1 MSKILPSKKFSLIRC
16 WMLCFCVL
24 FLSACP
30 HVRKPTD
37 KILPGETGS
46 VTPGKP
52 LPRNYVFTPGKAGV
66 SYRAVSYQEL
76 PQWPIQSF
84 VDSLDAFKTSCSK
97 LQMQP
102 AWQPVCQQAARTSRH
117 NQHARVFFETYF
129 TPWEVSQNG
138 QLAGTVTGYYE
149 PMLPGDTRQTAQAR
163 FPIYGIPS
171 DFIVVPLNAGQRQ
184 GVVRI
189 RLTGANSGVITPD
202 GDYTAN
208 LASFPLNEK
217 TRALKGRISGN
228 QLIPYYTRAQINAGA
243 LNGKAPVLGYANDPV
258 ELFFLHVQGSGQLRT
273 PDGRMLRLSFA
284 DKNDYPYVSIGKY
297 MANKGYLPLAQTS
310 MQGIK
315 AWLQQ
320 HPQQL
325 AEVLGQNPSYVFF
338 RASAE
343 PASGP
348 TGALGVPLTK
358 GYSAAVDSHF
368 MNLGAPLFVATTHPA
383 NGFGLNRLMMAQD
396 TGSAING
403 AVRVDYFWGYGD
415 EAGALAGKMKY
426 PGYVWQLLPNGMLPQ
441 VK

>member
-1 MSKILPSKKFSLIRC
+1 MKPSIKFSSIRR
-16 WMLCFCVL
+16 WLLWFSVLCL
-24 FLSACP
+24 AACGIT
-30 HVRKPTD
+30 HKPTD
-37 KILPGETGS
+37 KILSGISGPAIA
-46 VTPGKP
+46 PGKP
-52 LPRNYVFTPGKAGV
+52 LPPSYVFTPGKAGV
-66 SYRAVSYQEL
+66 SYRVVNYHDL
-76 PQWPIQSF
+76 PQWSDQSF
-84 VDSLDAFKTSCSK
+84 VDSLEAFKTSCGK

-102 AWQPVCQQAARTSRH
+102 AWQPVCQQAARTGRH
-117 NQHARVFFETYF
+117 NHQAKAFFESYF
-129 TPWEVSQNG
+129 TPWQVSQNG

-149 PMLPGDTRQTAQAR
+149 PMLQGDTKQTAQAR
-163 FPIYGIPS
+163 FPIYGIPN
-171 DFIVVPLNAGQRQ
+171 DFIVVPLTSGQRQ
-184 GVVRI
+184 GIVRI
-189 RLTGANSGVITPD
+189 RLTGPNSGVITPT
-202 GDYTAN
+202 GNYTAN
-208 LASFPLNEK
+208 LAAFPLNEK
-217 TRALKGRISGN
+217 TRALKGRISGS
-228 QLIPYYTRAQINAGA
+228 QLVPYYTRAQINAGA
-243 LNGKAPVLGYANDPV
+243 LNGKAPILGYANDPV
-258 ELFFLHVQGSGQLRT
+258 ELFFLHVQGSGQLKT
-273 PDGRMLRLSFA
+273 PDGQMLRLSYA

-297 MANKGYLPLAQTS
+297 MAGKGYLPLAQTS

-315 AWLQQ
+315 AWLQR

-338 RASAE
+338 RATAE

-368 MNLGAPLFVATTHPA
+368 VNLGAPLFVATTHPA
-383 NGFGLNRLMMAQD
+383 NGFGLNRLLMAQD